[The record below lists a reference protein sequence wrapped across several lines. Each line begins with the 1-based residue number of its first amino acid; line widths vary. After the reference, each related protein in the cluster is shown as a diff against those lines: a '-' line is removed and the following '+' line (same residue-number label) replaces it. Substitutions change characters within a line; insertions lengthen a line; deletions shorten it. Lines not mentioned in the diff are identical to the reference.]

1 MPMNTMVKIQIQIQI
16 QTSHGMGS
24 NIVQK
29 MFSSG

>member
-1 MPMNTMVKIQIQIQI
+1 MPMNTMVKIQIQI

>member
-1 MPMNTMVKIQIQIQI
+1 MPMNTMVKIQIQ
-16 QTSHGMGS
+16 TSHAMGS